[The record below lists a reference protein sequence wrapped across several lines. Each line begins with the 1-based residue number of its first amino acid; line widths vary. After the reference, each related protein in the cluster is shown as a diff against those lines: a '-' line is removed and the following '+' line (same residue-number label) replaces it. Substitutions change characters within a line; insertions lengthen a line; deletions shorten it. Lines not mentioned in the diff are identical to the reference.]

1 MTMNST
7 MLALFALM
15 AVIALVLLAQRAA
28 RWGGLAVP
36 RAGGR
41 LAVVEA
47 VTLDGRR
54 RLSLVRCDQRHLLV
68 LTGGAPDLVVGWLEA
83 APPDQGAC

>member
-1 MTMNST
+1 MTAQMT
-7 MLALFALM
+7 MLALFALA
-15 AVIALVLLAQRAA
+15 AVLALVLLAQRAA
-28 RWGGLAVP
+28 RWTGLALP
-36 RAGGR
+36 RPGGR

-68 LTGGAPDLVVGWLEA
+68 LTGGGGDVVVGWIEPAPLEGS
-83 APPDQGAC
+83 AP